1 MNFRMIFGKL
11 TSVSFCRYAADEDS
25 SIPSTESSSI
35 ADSGYQSDQDTYL
48 TALREQRRRRS
59 ARMDKCRRVAF
70 DFKQK
75 RDAMRNE
82 AQKVALELMATENEV
97 KDLKT
102 RIRDTQGSLF
112 EARAQIKAYER
123 RLASV
128 ERPDEPQPPL
138 ATETS
143 SCAVCLGGA
152 REMVF
157 IPCGHVIAC
166 KSCVDQLRSSAK
178 ERLEPF
184 KCPLCMEPADC
195 AVRVYF
201 N

>member
-1 MNFRMIFGKL
+1 MNFGKL
-11 TSVSFCRYAADEDS
+11 TSVSACRYVADEDS

-35 ADSGYQSDQDTYL
+35 ADSGYQSDESTYL
-48 TALREQRRRRS
+48 AALREQRRRRS
-59 ARMDKCRRVAF
+59 ARMDKCRRVA
-70 DFKQK
+70 
-75 RDAMRNE
+75 MRNE
-82 AQKVALELMATENEV
+82 AQKVALELMAAEQEV
-97 KDLKT
+97 KGLET

-123 RLASV
+123 
-128 ERPDEPQPPL
+128 PDEPLPPA

-143 SCAVCLGGA
+143 SCASVATATWSLCRA
-152 REMVF
+152 RAAQQRV
-157 IPCGHVIAC
+157 
-166 KSCVDQLRSSAK
+166 
-178 ERLEPF
+178 PF

>member
-11 TSVSFCRYAADEDS
+11 TSVSACRYLDDEDS

-35 ADSGYQSDQDTYL
+35 IDSGYPSDEGTYL
-48 TALREQRRRRS
+48 AALREQRRRRS

-75 RDAMRNE
+75 RDAMRKE
-82 AQKVALELMATENEV
+82 AQKVAMELMTVEQEV

-102 RIRDTQGSLF
+102 RICDVQGSLS
-112 EARAQIKAYER
+112 EARAQINAYER

-128 ERPDEPQPPL
+128 ERPDEPLPPL

-143 SCAVCLGGA
+143 SCVVCLGGD

-157 IPCGHVIAC
+157 VPCGHVVAC
-166 KSCVDQLRSSAK
+166 QSCTKQLRGSAR
-178 ERLEPF
+178 EQGIPF
-184 KCPLCMEPADC
+184 RCPLCRALADC